1 MKRKIIYITFL
12 ILSFVFSNAAFA
24 KKDTSMYRIVQ
35 DPDGVYVVEILTSKS
50 KNMLVP
56 YVSDTL
62 ETNHEVYK
70 NTGAKLVV
78 NAGFFDPKNQKTVSY
93 VVIDGKVVAS
103 PTDNENLMQNAAIKP
118 YMNKILNRSEFRILE
133 DSYGNLKY
141 DLAQHNE
148 ALPEGYTLKHS
159 LQAGPMLFPELNLE
173 DEFFILVKDGKIVS
187 ESASAL
193 HKYART
199 AIGIRENN
207 VYLFIVTTKAPM
219 NLEMLADL
227 TRKWGM
233 EKAMAFDGGGSTSF
247 DSQELHVISERNN
260 EARKLKSFLIL
271 KNPAIK

>member
-233 EKAMAFDGGGSTSF
+233 EKAMEFDGGGSTSF